1 MTKTITVRN
10 PVAKA
15 LKSQSF
21 RARIVAAKRGKGSYK
36 RQAFKKF

>member
-1 MTKTITVRN
+1 MTKTITIRN